1 MRDNPVMFLEG
12 PSTSDKNGATENGF
26 VAEADD
32 AILDL
37 ESWCYPYPGEIE
49 SGDIRETYPSF
60 F

>member
-1 MRDNPVMFLEG
+1 MFLEG